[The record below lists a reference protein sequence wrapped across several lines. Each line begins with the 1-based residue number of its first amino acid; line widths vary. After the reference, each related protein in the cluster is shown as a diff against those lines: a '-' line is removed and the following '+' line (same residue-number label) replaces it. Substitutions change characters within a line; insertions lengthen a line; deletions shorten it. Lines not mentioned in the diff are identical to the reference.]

1 MTGNA
6 IRQLFLDYFAARGHQ
21 VVRSSSLVPANDP
34 TLLFTNAGM
43 NQFKEV
49 FLGLEKRS
57 YARASSAQKCLRA
70 GGKHNDLENV
80 GRTRRHH
87 TFFEMLGNF
96 SFGDYFKQEAIA
108 YAWELVTEAPPTGY
122 GLPKQRLYVTI
133 FRDDPEAG
141 KLWQSE
147 AGVAADRIFGLD
159 EKDNFWAMGDTGPC
173 GPCSEIHYD
182 MGSEASD
189 EGHADCRFPCECGR
203 YVEIWNLVFMQFNRD
218 ADGQVTPLPHPSIDT
233 GMGLERLAAVLQGKL
248 SNFDTDLLRPLV
260 DRASDLCDKTYG
272 ESATADVSLRILA
285 DHARAATFLIHD
297 GVLPSNEGRGYVLRK
312 ILRRAISLEHPLGL
326 EKPFLYELTG
336 AVADQM
342 RQAYPELRESVS
354 RVARVVKDEEQRFG
368 RTLAIARR
376 AEAKMDWYQPLGEP
390 VPKPEERHPSRMQSV
405 FMPENPVP
413 VKPVMPGSTAFLLYD
428 TFGLP
433 LDLLREI
440 ARQRGG
446 TIDEAGFEAEMQKQ
460 RERARAS
467 WKGIEWSKVTASLSY
482 RNILDEAEETGEKF
496 TTSFK
501 GYECLQYETYISN
514 IVSGGKPVDK
524 LTPGERGDVI
534 LNETPFYGE
543 GGGQVGDK
551 GVLIAD
557 GLEVAVVEDTFY
569 PLPRIIAHRVLA
581 LEPLRILKQKVIA
594 KVDESS
600 RRSTMRNHTATHL
613 MHAALRQ
620 VLGPHVKQAG
630 SVVEPARLRFDF
642 THYAAMD
649 ESEIEE
655 VERLVNEQILKDAEV
670 RTHEDMALEAALE
683 TGAMA
688 LFGEKYGERVRVVE
702 VPGFSTELCGGT
714 HVQHTGEIGV
724 FKIVSE
730 SSIAAGVRRI
740 EALTGEAAYRH
751 YRDAVGA
758 IQRLQQAL
766 RTNEPEVVE
775 AVERLLQQQRA
786 LEKKLAQM
794 RSRLART
801 ERGELVAGGVR
812 AVKDVQVL
820 SSRVEEMDRTQL
832 RDMVDALKTELK
844 SGVVVLGT
852 AGDGKVALVVG
863 VTKDLTS
870 RLNAGK
876 IAQAVAKNV
885 GGTGGGRPDLAEAG
899 GKNPGKL
906 DSAIA
911 QVCDIVSAML

>member
-6 IRQLFLDYFAARGHQ
+6 IRQRFLDYFAGRGHQ
-21 VVRSSSLVPANDP
+21 VVRSSSLVPVRDP

-49 FLGLEKRS
+49 FLGLENRS
-57 YARASSAQKCLRA
+57 CERACSAQKCLRA

-108 YAWELVTEAPPTGY
+108 YAWELVTAPPPTGY
-122 GLPKQRLYVTI
+122 GLPKERLYVTI
-133 FRDDPEAG
+133 FRDDEQAG

-159 EKDNFWAMGDTGPC
+159 EKDNFWAMGETGPC

-182 MGSEASD
+182 MGPEASD
-189 EGHADCRFPCECGR
+189 EGHADCRFPCDCGR
-203 YVEIWNLVFMQFNRD
+203 YVEIWNLVFMQFSRD
-218 ADGQVTPLPHPSIDT
+218 ADGKMTPLPRPSIDT
-233 GMGLERLAAVLQGKL
+233 GMGLERVAAVLQGKL

-260 DRASDLCDKTYG
+260 DRAADLCGQAYG

-285 DHARAATFLIHD
+285 DHARAAAFLIHD
-297 GVLPSNEGRGYVLRK
+297 GVMPSNEGRGYVLRK
-312 ILRRAISLEHPLGL
+312 ILRRAIRHGRLLGL
-326 EKPFLYELTG
+326 EKPFLFELTG

-342 RQAYPELRESVS
+342 QQAYPELRESVS
-354 RVARVVKDEEQRFG
+354 PVARVVKDEEQRFG
-368 RTLAIARR
+368 HTLAIALKEFDR
-376 AEAKMDWYQPLGEP
+376 AVAEVASSGTLPG
-390 VPKPEERHPSRMQSV
+390 PKV
-405 FMPENPVP
+405 FY
-413 VKPVMPGSTAFLLYD
+413 LYD
-428 TFGLP
+428 SFGLP
-433 LDLLREI
+433 LDLMQEI
-440 ARQRGG
+440 ARERGLL
-446 TIDEAGFEAEMQKQ
+446 IDEAGFEAEMQKQ

-467 WKGIEWSKVTASLSY
+467 WKGAEKAAAVPVYREQLARGPTQFDGYQRLLSPDC
-482 RNILDEAEETGEKF
+482 RIVGLLAGDRPVEA
-496 TTSFK
+496 
-501 GYECLQYETYISN
+501 L
-514 IVSGGKPVDK
+514 V
-524 LTPGERGDVI
+524 PGQHAEVI
-534 LNETPFYGE
+534 LAHTPFYAE
-543 GGGQVGDK
+543 AGGQVGDK
-551 GVLIAD
+551 GVLLNNA
-557 GLEVAVVEDTFY
+557 LTEQLAVVEDTAA
-569 PLPRIIAHRVLA
+569 PVTGIIAHRVVA
-581 LEPLRILKQKVIA
+581 RAPLRVGDNVA
-594 KVDESS
+594 AAVEESS

-655 VERLVNEQILKDAEV
+655 VERLVNEHVLEDTEV
-670 RTHEDMALEAALE
+670 RTEIMDLEAALE

-688 LFGEKYGERVRVVE
+688 LFGEKYGERVRVVQ

-714 HVQHTGEIGV
+714 HVRRTGEIGV

-801 ERGELVAGGVR
+801 ERDELVAGGVR

-820 SSRVEEMDRTQL
+820 SSRVEEMDRTHL

-844 SGVVVLGT
+844 SGVVVLGA

-876 IAQAVAKNV
+876 IAQAVAKKV

-899 GKNPGKL
+899 GKNPEKL

>member
-6 IRQLFLDYFAARGHQ
+6 IRQRFLDYFAGRGHQ
-21 VVRSSSLVPANDP
+21 VVRSSSLVPVRDP

-49 FLGLEKRS
+49 FLGLEKRT
-57 YARASSAQKCLRA
+57 YVRACSAQKCLRA

-108 YAWELVTEAPPTGY
+108 YAWELVTAPPPTGY
-122 GLPKQRLYVTI
+122 SLPKERLYVTI
-133 FRDDPEAG
+133 FRDDEQAG

-147 AGVAADRIFGLD
+147 AGVAADRILGLD
-159 EKDNFWAMGDTGPC
+159 EKDNFWAMGDAGPC
-173 GPCSEIHYD
+173 GPCSEVHYD
-182 MGSEASD
+182 MGPEASD
-189 EGHADCRFPCECGR
+189 EGHADCRFPCDCGR
-203 YVEIWNLVFMQFNRD
+203 YVEIWNLVFMQFSRD
-218 ADGQVTPLPHPSIDT
+218 ADGKMTPLPRPSIDT
-233 GMGLERLAAVLQGKL
+233 GMGLERVAAVLQGKL

-260 DRASDLCDKTYG
+260 DRAADLCGKTYG
-272 ESATADVSLRILA
+272 ENATTDVSLRILA
-285 DHARAATFLIHD
+285 DHARAAAFLVHD

-336 AVADQM
+336 EVADQM
-342 RQAYPELRESVS
+342 QQAYPELRESVS

-368 RTLAIARR
+368 HTLAIARR
-376 AEAKMDWYQPLGEP
+376 AEAKMDWYQPLSEP
-390 VPKPEERHPSRMQSV
+390 VPKPKERHPSRMQSV
-405 FMPENPVP
+405 FMPESPVP
-413 VKPVMPGSTAFLLYD
+413 ENPVMPGPTAFLLYD

-467 WKGIEWSKVTASLSY
+467 WKGIEWSKVTASAGY
-482 RNILDEAEETGEKF
+482 REILAEAEETGEKLP
-496 TTSFK
+496 TQLED
-501 GYECLQYETYISN
+501 YECLQYKTHIWN
-514 IVSGGKPVDK
+514 ILSGGKPVDK
-524 LTPGERGDVI
+524 LAPGERGEVI
-534 LNETPFYGE
+534 LNKTPFYGE

-551 GVLIAD
+551 GVLISD

-569 PLPRIIAHRVLA
+569 PIPGIIANRVLA
-581 LEPLRILKQKVIA
+581 LDPLRILQPVIA
-594 KVDESS
+594 KVDENS

-642 THYAAMD
+642 THYAALD

-655 VERLVNEQILKDAEV
+655 VERLVNKHVLEDTEV
-670 RTHEDMALEAALE
+670 RTDTMDLEAALE

-688 LFGEKYGERVRVVE
+688 LFDEKYGERVRVVQ

-714 HVQHTGEIGV
+714 HVRRTGEIGV

-740 EALTGEAAYRH
+740 EALTGEAAYGH
-751 YRDAVGA
+751 YRDAVGV

-766 RTNEPEVVE
+766 RTNDPEVVE
-775 AVERLLQQQRA
+775 AVDRLLQQQRA
-786 LEKKLAQM
+786 LEEKLAQM

-820 SSRVEEMDRTQL
+820 SSRVEEMDRTHL

-844 SGVVVLGT
+844 SGVVVLGA

-870 RLNAGK
+870 RLHAGK
-876 IAQAVAKNV
+876 IAQAVAKKV

-899 GKNPGKL
+899 GKNPEKL

>member
-57 YARASSAQKCLRA
+57 YARACSVQKCLRA

-108 YAWELVTEAPPTGY
+108 YAWELVTAAPPTGY
-122 GLPKQRLYVTI
+122 GLSKQRLYVTI
-133 FRDDPEAG
+133 FRDDPESG

-182 MGSEASD
+182 MGPEASD

-218 ADGQVTPLPHPSIDT
+218 ADGQVTPLPRPSIDT
-233 GMGLERLAAVLQGKL
+233 GMGLERLATVLQGKL

-260 DRASDLCDKTYG
+260 DRAADLCGKNYG
-272 ESATADVSLRILA
+272 ENATADVSLRILA
-285 DHARAATFLIHD
+285 DHARAAAFLLHD
-297 GVLPSNEGRGYVLRK
+297 GVMPSNEGRGYVLRK
-312 ILRRAISLEHPLGL
+312 ILRRAIRHGRLLGL
-326 EKPFLYELTG
+326 EKPFLFELTG

-342 RQAYPELRESVS
+342 QQAYQELHESVS
-354 RVARVVKDEEQRFG
+354 RMAGVVKDEEQRFG
-368 RTLAIARR
+368 HTLAIALKEFDR
-376 AEAKMDWYQPLGEP
+376 AVAEEATSGAL
-390 VPKPEERHPSRMQSV
+390 
-405 FMPENPVP
+405 
-413 VKPVMPGSTAFLLYD
+413 PGPAAFRLYD

-433 LDLLREI
+433 MDLMQEI
-440 ARQRGG
+440 ARERGLA
-446 TIDEAGFEAEMQKQ
+446 IDEAGFEAEMQIQ
-460 RERARAS
+460 RELSRAS
-467 WKGIEWSKVTASLSY
+467 WKSGWIGIDWSTVSPGFNFKDLAQMGSDFATVFE
-482 RNILDEAEETGEKF
+482 RDERLE
-496 TTSFK
+496 S
-501 GYECLQYETYISN
+501 SN
-514 IVSGGKPVDK
+514 CRIEAIIRGREGLND
-524 LTPGERGDVI
+524 LAPGEEADVV
-534 LNETPFYGE
+534 LDRTPFYAE
-543 GGGQVGDK
+543 AGGQVGD
-551 GVLIAD
+551 GGMLIHEGRPAA
-557 GLEVAVVEDTFY
+557 LVEDTFKL
-569 PLPRIIAHRVLA
+569 LPNVTAHKVKA
-581 LEPLRILKQKVIA
+581 LEPLKALQFVTAR
-594 KVDESS
+594 VDAPS

-613 MHAALRQ
+613 LHAALRQ

-642 THYAAMD
+642 THYTALD
-649 ESEIEE
+649 ETEIEL
-655 VERLVNEQILKDAEV
+655 VELLVNEQILQDIEV
-670 RTHEDMALEAALE
+670 RTDTMNLEAALE

-688 LFGEKYGERVRVVE
+688 LFGEKYGERVRVVQ
-702 VPGFSTELCGGT
+702 VPGISTELCGGT
-714 HVQHTGEIGV
+714 HVRRTGEIGV

-730 SSIAAGVRRI
+730 SSIGAGVRRI
-740 EALTGEAAYRH
+740 EALTGEVAYRH
-751 YRDAVGA
+751 YRDAIGA

-801 ERGELVAGGVR
+801 ERSELVAGGVR

-876 IAQAVAKNV
+876 IAQAVAKKV
-885 GGTGGGRPDLAEAG
+885 RGTGGGRPDLAEAG
-899 GKNPGKL
+899 GKSPEKL

>member
-6 IRQLFLDYFAARGHQ
+6 IRQRFLDYFAARGHQ

-108 YAWELVTEAPPTGY
+108 YAWELVTAAPPTGY

-147 AGVAADRIFGLD
+147 AAVAADRIFGLD

-182 MGSEASD
+182 MGPEASD

-218 ADGQVTPLPHPSIDT
+218 ADGKVTALPRPSIDT

-260 DRASDLCDKTYG
+260 DRASDLCNQTYG
-272 ESATADVSLRILA
+272 ESATADISLRILA
-285 DHARAATFLIHD
+285 DHARAAAFLLHD
-297 GVLPSNEGRGYVLRK
+297 GVMPSNEGRGYVLRK
-312 ILRRAISLEHPLGL
+312 ILRRAIRHGRLLGV
-326 EKPFLYELTG
+326 EKPFLFELTG

-342 RQAYPELRESVS
+342 QQAYPELRESVS
-354 RVARVVKDEEQRFG
+354 RVARVVKDEELRFG
-368 RTLAIARR
+368 HTLAIALKEFDR
-376 AEAKMDWYQPLGEP
+376 AAAELGWYQPLSEP
-390 VPKPEERHPSRMQSV
+390 VQAPPRVHPSQ
-405 FMPENPVP
+405 
-413 VKPVMPGSTAFLLYD
+413 MPGTIAFPLYD

-433 LDLLREI
+433 MDLLQEI
-440 ARQRGG
+440 ARERGG

-467 WKGIEWSKVTASLSY
+467 WKGAEKAVAVPVYRELLERVPTQFDGYQRLLS
-482 RNILDEAEETGEKF
+482 RDCRIVALLVDDRSVEA
-496 TTSFK
+496 
-501 GYECLQYETYISN
+501 LA
-514 IVSGGKPVDK
+514 
-524 LTPGERGDVI
+524 PGERADLV
-534 LNETPFYGE
+534 LDHTPFYAE
-543 GGGQVGDK
+543 AGGQVGDK
-551 GVLIAD
+551 GRLLNNA
-557 GLEVAVVEDTFY
+557 LTEELAVVEDTQA
-569 PLPRIIAHRVLA
+569 PVRGIIAHRVVA
-581 LEPLRILKQKVIA
+581 RAPLRVGETVA
-594 KVDESS
+594 AAVEESS

-642 THYAAMD
+642 THYAALD

-655 VERLVNEQILKDAEV
+655 VERLVNEHVLEDSEV
-670 RTHEDMALEAALE
+670 RTETMDLDAALQ

-688 LFGEKYGERVRVVE
+688 LFGEKYGERVRVVQ
-702 VPGFSTELCGGT
+702 VPDFSTELCGGT
-714 HVQHTGEIGV
+714 HVRRTGEIGV

-766 RTNEPEVVE
+766 RTNEAEVVE

-876 IAQAVAKNV
+876 IAQAVAKKV

-899 GKNPGKL
+899 GKNPEKL
-906 DSAIA
+906 DAAIA
-911 QVCDIVSAML
+911 QVCDVVSAML

>member
-6 IRQLFLDYFAARGHQ
+6 IRQRFLDYFAARGHQ
-21 VVRSSSLVPANDP
+21 VVRSSSLVPVNDP

-49 FLGLEKRS
+49 FLGLEKRT
-57 YARASSAQKCLRA
+57 YARACSAQKCLRA

-96 SFGDYFKQEAIA
+96 SFGDYFKQEAIT
-108 YAWELVTEAPPTGY
+108 YAWELVTAPPPTGY
-122 GLPKQRLYVTI
+122 GLSKQRLYVTI

-147 AGVAADRIFGLD
+147 AAVAADRIFGLD

-182 MGSEASD
+182 MGPEASD

-203 YVEIWNLVFMQFNRD
+203 YVEIWNLVFMQFSRD
-218 ADGQVTPLPHPSIDT
+218 ADGKMTPLPRPSIDT
-233 GMGLERLAAVLQGKL
+233 GMGLERVAAVLQGKL

-260 DRASDLCDKTYG
+260 DRSAELCGQAYG
-272 ESATADVSLRILA
+272 ESSTADVSLRILA
-285 DHARAATFLIHD
+285 DHARAAAFLIHD

-312 ILRRAISLEHPLGL
+312 ILRRAIRHGRLLGL
-326 EKPFLYELTG
+326 EKPFLFELTG

-342 RQAYPELRESVS
+342 QQAYPELRESVS
-354 RVARVVKDEEQRFG
+354 RVARVVKEEEQRFG
-368 RTLAIARR
+368 HTLAIALKEFDR
-376 AEAKMDWYQPLGEP
+376 AVAEVASSGTLPG
-390 VPKPEERHPSRMQSV
+390 PKV
-405 FMPENPVP
+405 FY
-413 VKPVMPGSTAFLLYD
+413 LYD
-428 TFGLP
+428 SFGLP
-433 LDLLREI
+433 LDLMQEI
-440 ARQRGG
+440 ARERSLL
-446 TIDEAGFEAEMQKQ
+446 IDEDGFEAEMQKQ
-460 RERARAS
+460 RARARAS
-467 WKGIEWSKVTASLSY
+467 WKG
-482 RNILDEAEETGEKF
+482 GEKAAAVPVYRELLVHG
-496 TTSFK
+496 TTQFD
-501 GYECLQYETYISN
+501 GYQRLLSPDCR
-514 IVSGGKPVDK
+514 IVGLLAGDRPVEA
-524 LTPGERGDVI
+524 LVPGQHAEVMLDH
-534 LNETPFYGE
+534 TPFYAE
-543 GGGQVGDK
+543 AGGQVGDK
-551 GVLIAD
+551 GALLNNA
-557 GLEVAVVEDTFY
+557 LAEELAVVEDTAA
-569 PLPRIIAHRVLA
+569 PVPGLIAHRVVA
-581 LEPLRILKQKVIA
+581 RAPLRVGDTVA
-594 KVDESS
+594 AAVEESS

-642 THYAAMD
+642 THYAALD

-655 VERLVNEQILKDAEV
+655 VERLVNKHVLEDTEV
-670 RTHEDMALEAALE
+670 RTEIMDLEAALE

-688 LFGEKYGERVRVVE
+688 LFGERYGERVRVVE

-714 HVQHTGEIGV
+714 HVRRTGEIGV

-775 AVERLLQQQRA
+775 VVERLLQQQRA
-786 LEKKLAQM
+786 LEKKLSQM

-812 AVKDVQVL
+812 SVKDVQVL
-820 SSRVEEMDRTQL
+820 SSRVEEMDRTHL

-844 SGVVVLGT
+844 SGVVVLGA

-870 RLNAGK
+870 RLHAGK
-876 IAQAVAKNV
+876 IAQAVAKKV

-899 GKNPGKL
+899 GKNPEKL

-911 QVCDIVSAML
+911 EVCDIVSAML

>member
-6 IRQLFLDYFAARGHQ
+6 IRQRFLDYFAARGHQ

-108 YAWELVTEAPPTGY
+108 YAWELVTAAPPTGY

-133 FRDDPEAG
+133 FRDDHEAG

-147 AGVAADRIFGLD
+147 AAVAADRIFGLD

-182 MGSEASD
+182 MGPEASD

-218 ADGQVTPLPHPSIDT
+218 ADGKVTALPRPSIDT

-260 DRASDLCDKTYG
+260 DRASVLCNQTYG
-272 ESATADVSLRILA
+272 ESATADISLRILA
-285 DHARAATFLIHD
+285 DHARAAAFLLHD
-297 GVLPSNEGRGYVLRK
+297 GVMPSNEGRGYVLRK
-312 ILRRAISLEHPLGL
+312 ILRRAIRHGRLLGV
-326 EKPFLYELTG
+326 EKPFLFELTG

-342 RQAYPELRESVS
+342 QQAYPELRESVS
-354 RVARVVKDEEQRFG
+354 RVARVVKDEELRFG
-368 RTLAIARR
+368 HTLAIALKEFDR
-376 AEAKMDWYQPLGEP
+376 AAAELGWYQPLSEP
-390 VPKPEERHPSRMQSV
+390 VQAPPRVHPSQ
-405 FMPENPVP
+405 
-413 VKPVMPGSTAFLLYD
+413 MPGTIAFPLYD

-433 LDLLREI
+433 MDLMQEI
-440 ARQRGG
+440 ARERGG

-467 WKGIEWSKVTASLSY
+467 WKGAEKAVAVPVYRELLERVPTQFDGYQRLLS
-482 RNILDEAEETGEKF
+482 RDCLIVALLVDDRSVEA
-496 TTSFK
+496 
-501 GYECLQYETYISN
+501 LA
-514 IVSGGKPVDK
+514 
-524 LTPGERGDVI
+524 PGERADLV
-534 LNETPFYGE
+534 LDHTPFYAE
-543 GGGQVGDK
+543 AGGQVGDK
-551 GVLIAD
+551 GRLLNNA
-557 GLEVAVVEDTFY
+557 LTEELAVVEDTQA
-569 PLPRIIAHRVLA
+569 PVRGIIAHRVVA
-581 LEPLRILKQKVIA
+581 RAPLRVGETVA
-594 KVDESS
+594 AAVEESS

-642 THYAAMD
+642 THYAALD

-655 VERLVNEQILKDAEV
+655 VERLVNEHVLEDSEV
-670 RTHEDMALEAALE
+670 RTETMDLDAALQ

-688 LFGEKYGERVRVVE
+688 LFGEKYGERVRVVQ
-702 VPGFSTELCGGT
+702 VPDFSTELCGGT
-714 HVQHTGEIGV
+714 HVRRTGEIGV

-766 RTNEPEVVE
+766 RTNEAEVVE

-876 IAQAVAKNV
+876 IAQAVAKKV

-899 GKNPGKL
+899 GKNPEKL
-906 DSAIA
+906 DAAIA
-911 QVCDIVSAML
+911 KVCDVVSAML

>member
-6 IRQLFLDYFAARGHQ
+6 IRQRFLDYFAAHGHQ

-49 FLGLEKRS
+49 FLGLEKRT
-57 YARASSAQKCLRA
+57 YVRACSAQKCLRA

-108 YAWELVTEAPPTGY
+108 YAWELVTAAAPTGY

-147 AGVAADRIFGLD
+147 AGVAADRIFALD

-182 MGSEASD
+182 MGPEASD

-218 ADGQVTPLPHPSIDT
+218 ADGQVTPLPRPSIDT

-248 SNFDTDLLRPLV
+248 SNFDIDLLRPLV
-260 DRASDLCDKTYG
+260 DRAADLCDKAYG

-285 DHARAATFLIHD
+285 DHARAAAFLLHD
-297 GVLPSNEGRGYVLRK
+297 GVMPSNEGRGYVLRK
-312 ILRRAISLEHPLGL
+312 ILRRAIRHGRLLGL
-326 EKPFLYELTG
+326 EKPFLFELTG
-336 AVADQM
+336 AAAAQM
-342 RQAYPELRESVS
+342 QQAYPELGEGVP

-368 RTLAIARR
+368 HTLAIALKEFDR
-376 AEAKMDWYQPLGEP
+376 AVAEIGSSGTLPG
-390 VPKPEERHPSRMQSV
+390 PKV
-405 FMPENPVP
+405 FY
-413 VKPVMPGSTAFLLYD
+413 LYD

-433 LDLLREI
+433 LDLMQEIGRE
-440 ARQRGG
+440 RGLL
-446 TIDEAGFEAEMQKQ
+446 IDEAGFEAEMQKQ

-467 WKGIEWSKVTASLSY
+467 WKGASKAAAVPVYRELLARGPTQFDGYQRLLS
-482 RNILDEAEETGEKF
+482 RDCRIVGLLVDDRSVEA
-496 TTSFK
+496 
-501 GYECLQYETYISN
+501 LA
-514 IVSGGKPVDK
+514 
-524 LTPGERGDVI
+524 PGERADLV
-534 LNETPFYGE
+534 LDHTPFYAE
-543 GGGQVGDK
+543 AGGQVGDK
-551 GVLIAD
+551 GVLLNS
-557 GLEVAVVEDTFY
+557 GLTEELAAVENTQAPV
-569 PLPRIIAHRVLA
+569 RGIMAHRVVA
-581 LEPLRILKQKVIA
+581 RAPLRVGETVA
-594 KVDESS
+594 AAVEESS

-642 THYAAMD
+642 THYAALD

-655 VERLVNEQILKDAEV
+655 VERLVNEHVLEDAEV
-670 RTHEDMALEAALE
+670 RTEIMDLDAALQ

-688 LFGEKYGERVRVVE
+688 LFGEKYGERVRVVQ
-702 VPGFSTELCGGT
+702 VPNFSTELCGGT
-714 HVQHTGEIGV
+714 HVRRTGEIGV

-740 EALTGEAAYRH
+740 EALTGEVAYRH

-801 ERGELVAGGVR
+801 ERSELVAGGVR

-863 VTKDLTS
+863 VTKDLTP

-876 IAQAVAKNV
+876 IAQAVAKKV

-899 GKNPGKL
+899 GKNPEKL

>member
-6 IRQLFLDYFAARGHQ
+6 IRQRFLDYFAGRGHQ
-21 VVRSSSLVPANDP
+21 VVRSSSLVPVRDP

-49 FLGLEKRS
+49 FLGLEKRT
-57 YARASSAQKCLRA
+57 YVRACSAQKCLRA

-96 SFGDYFKQEAIA
+96 SFGDYFKKEAIA
-108 YAWELVTEAPPTGY
+108 YAWELVTAPPPTGY
-122 GLPKQRLYVTI
+122 GLPKERLYVTI
-133 FRDDPEAG
+133 FRDDEQAG
-141 KLWQSE
+141 KLWQSA
-147 AGVAADRIFGLD
+147 AGVAPDRIFGLD
-159 EKDNFWAMGDTGPC
+159 EKDNFWAMGETGPC

-182 MGSEASD
+182 MGTEASD

-203 YVEIWNLVFMQFNRD
+203 YVEIWNLVFMQFSRD
-218 ADGQVTPLPHPSIDT
+218 AAGKMTPLPRPSIDT
-233 GMGLERLAAVLQGKL
+233 GMGLERVAAVLQGKL

-260 DRASDLCDKTYG
+260 DRAAELCGQAYG

-285 DHARAATFLIHD
+285 DHARAAALLIHD
-297 GVLPSNEGRGYVLRK
+297 SVMPFNEGRGYVLRK
-312 ILRRAISLEHPLGL
+312 ILRRAIRHGRLLGL

-336 AVADQM
+336 AAADQM
-342 RQAYPELRESVS
+342 QQAYPELRESVS
-354 RVARVVKDEEQRFG
+354 RVARVVKEEELRFG
-368 RTLAIARR
+368 HTLAIALKEFDR
-376 AEAKMDWYQPLGEP
+376 AVAEVASSGTLPG
-390 VPKPEERHPSRMQSV
+390 PKV
-405 FMPENPVP
+405 FY
-413 VKPVMPGSTAFLLYD
+413 LYD
-428 TFGLP
+428 SFGLP
-433 LDLLREI
+433 LDLMQEI
-440 ARQRGG
+440 ARERSLL
-446 TIDEAGFEAEMQKQ
+446 IDEAGFEAEMQKQ

-467 WKGIEWSKVTASLSY
+467 WKG
-482 RNILDEAEETGEKF
+482 GEKAAAVPVYRKLLAHGATQF
-496 TTSFK
+496 D
-501 GYECLQYETYISN
+501 GYQRLLSPDCR
-514 IVSGGKPVDK
+514 IVGL
-524 LTPGERGDVI
+524 LTGDRRVEALVPGQHAEVMLDH
-534 LNETPFYGE
+534 TPFYAE
-543 GGGQVGDK
+543 AGGQVGDK
-551 GVLIAD
+551 GALLNNA
-557 GLEVAVVEDTFY
+557 LTEELAVVEDTEA
-569 PLPRIIAHRVLA
+569 PVRGIIAHRVVA
-581 LEPLRILKQKVIA
+581 RAPLRVGDNVA
-594 KVDESS
+594 AAVEESS

-613 MHAALRQ
+613 VHAALRQ

-642 THYAAMD
+642 THYAALD

-655 VERLVNEQILKDAEV
+655 VERLVNKHVLEDTEV
-670 RTHEDMALEAALE
+670 RTEIMDLEAALE

-688 LFGEKYGERVRVVE
+688 LFGEKYGERVRVVQ

-714 HVQHTGEIGV
+714 HVLRTGEIGV

-766 RTNEPEVVE
+766 RTNEPEVME

-794 RSRLART
+794 RSRLARI

-812 AVKDVQVL
+812 SVKDVQVL
-820 SSRVEEMDRTQL
+820 SSRVEEMDRTHL

-844 SGVVVLGT
+844 SGVVVLGA

-870 RLNAGK
+870 RLHAGT
-876 IAQAVAKNV
+876 IAQAVAKKV

-899 GKNPGKL
+899 GRNPGKL

>member
-6 IRQLFLDYFAARGHQ
+6 IRQRFLDYFAARGHQ
-21 VVRSSSLVPANDP
+21 AVRSSSLVPASDP

-57 YARASSAQKCLRA
+57 YVRACSAQKCLRA

-108 YAWELVTEAPPTGY
+108 YAWELVTAPLPTGY
-122 GLPKQRLYVTI
+122 GLPKERLYVTV
-133 FRDDPEAG
+133 FRDDEQAG

-182 MGSEASD
+182 MGPEASD
-189 EGHADCRFPCECGR
+189 EGHAECRFPCECGR
-203 YVEIWNLVFMQFNRD
+203 YVEIWNLVFMQFSRD
-218 ADGQVTPLPHPSIDT
+218 ADGKMTPLPRPSIDT
-233 GMGLERLAAVLQGKL
+233 GMGLERVAAVLQGKL

-260 DRASDLCDKTYG
+260 DRTADLCDKAYG

-285 DHARAATFLIHD
+285 DHARAAAFLVHD

-312 ILRRAISLEHPLGL
+312 ILRRAIRHGRLLGL

-336 AVADQM
+336 EVADQTQ
-342 RQAYPELRESVS
+342 QAYPELRESVS
-354 RVARVVKDEEQRFG
+354 RVAQVVKDEEQRFAH
-368 RTLAIARR
+368 TLAIALKEFDR
-376 AEAKMDWYQPLGEP
+376 AVAE
-390 VPKPEERHPSRMQSV
+390 VPSSGTLPGPKV
-405 FMPENPVP
+405 FY
-413 VKPVMPGSTAFLLYD
+413 LYD

-433 LDLLREI
+433 LDLMQEIGRE
-440 ARQRGG
+440 RGLL
-446 TIDEAGFEAEMQKQ
+446 IDEAGFEAEMQKQ

-467 WKGIEWSKVTASLSY
+467 WKG
-482 RNILDEAEETGEKF
+482 GEKAAAVPLYRELLVHGATQF
-496 TTSFK
+496 D
-501 GYECLQYETYISN
+501 GYQRLLSRDCR
-514 IVSGGKPVDK
+514 IVALLVDDQPVEA
-524 LTPGERGDVI
+524 LAPGERADLV
-534 LNETPFYGE
+534 LDHTPLYAE
-543 GGGQVGDK
+543 AGGQVGDK
-551 GVLIAD
+551 GML
-557 GLEVAVVEDTFY
+557 LSNTLTEELAVVEDTEA
-569 PLPRIIAHRVLA
+569 PVPGIIAHRVVA
-581 LEPLRILKQKVIA
+581 RAPLRVGDTVA
-594 KVDESS
+594 AAVEESS

-642 THYAAMD
+642 THYAALD
-649 ESEIEE
+649 DSEIEE
-655 VERLVNEQILKDAEV
+655 VERLINEHILEDTEV
-670 RTHEDMALEAALE
+670 RTETMDLDAALE

-688 LFGEKYGERVRVVE
+688 LFDEKYGERVRVVQ
-702 VPGFSTELCGGT
+702 VSGFSTELCGGT
-714 HVQHTGEIGV
+714 HVRRTGEIGV

-740 EALTGEAAYRH
+740 EALTGEGAYLH

-758 IQRLQQAL
+758 IQRLQQTL

-794 RSRLART
+794 RSRLARS

-820 SSRVEEMDRTQL
+820 SSRVEEMDRTHL
-832 RDMVDALKTELK
+832 RDMVDALKAELK
-844 SGVVVLGT
+844 SGVVVLGAT
-852 AGDGKVALVVG
+852 GDGKVALVVG

-870 RLNAGK
+870 RLHAGK
-876 IAQAVAKNV
+876 IAQAVAKKV

-899 GKNPGKL
+899 GKNPEKL